1 VLEPTVG
8 SQIVAT
14 CIRSP
19 TQRALEPPWKVNM
32 VVVANVRYDFAT
44 KFTSMQVGEA
54 WKLVKCKSHVP
65 GF

>member
-1 VLEPTVG
+1 MLESTVG

-14 CIRSP
+14 SIRGP
-19 TQRALEPPWKVNM
+19 TQWALEPSWKVNV